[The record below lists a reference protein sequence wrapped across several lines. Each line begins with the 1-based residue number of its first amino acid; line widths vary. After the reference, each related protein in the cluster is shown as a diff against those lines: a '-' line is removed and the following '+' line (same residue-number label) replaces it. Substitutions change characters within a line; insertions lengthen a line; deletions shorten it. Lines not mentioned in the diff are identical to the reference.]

1 MQVLITLGSNIDRE
15 WNVHEALR
23 QLERQPALR
32 ILAVSP
38 VYVTSAVGPDG
49 EFTAQP
55 AFSNAAICAETELD
69 PFTLRGHLR
78 ALEAAMGRVRT
89 PDKFAPRPIDLDI
102 AFYGDQVV
110 EVAGKTIPDAD
121 VLRFAHV
128 AVPLADVAGD
138 WVHPQTGQTLAEI
151 AAKHLPQRMEKT
163 Q

>member
-1 MQVLITLGSNIDRE
+1 MQVLITLGSNINRE
-15 WNVHEALR
+15 QNVVEALAR
-23 QLERQPALR
+23 LEQQPDLK

-38 VYVTSAVGPDG
+38 VYVTQAVGADG
-49 EFTAQP
+49 KSAAQP

-69 PFTLRGHLR
+69 PFTLRGTLR

-89 PDKFAPRPIDLDI
+89 ADKFAPRPIDLDI
-102 AFYGDQVV
+102 AFYGDRVL
-110 EVAGKTIPDAD
+110 EVAGKVIPDPD

-128 AVPLADVAGD
+128 AVPLADVAGG

-151 AAKHLPQRMEKT
+151 AARHSHQEMEIA